1 MKCFAQ
7 LIPSHEDLLR
17 LEPEQLAGVLL
28 EILIELDGGDR
39 QFLSRSNFLNH
50 PDLVRDYPPARGQ
63 EIKQA
68 VLEAWMWLEQEGFL
82 TPRIG
87 DSYNVWS
94 EISRRGKRAAGRNGV
109 EAYRHASLLPQAH
122 LHPKIIAAVYPLY
135 LRGDYDTAVF
145 QAFKEVEVAVRD
157 LAHLGNGDYGSRM
170 MRKAFDP
177 QSGPLADANQELSER
192 QALSDL
198 FAGAMGYF
206 KNPSSH
212 RAINV
217 TAAQAVEA
225 IMLASQLLRIADS
238 RGTLIGITALAEEQ
252 KL

>member
-1 MKCFAQ
+1 MKRFAQ

-28 EILIELDGGDR
+28 EILLELDGADR
-39 QFLSRSNFLNH
+39 QYLCRQNFLNN
-50 PDLVRDYPPARGQ
+50 PDLVRDYPAAHSA

-87 DSYNVWS
+87 DSYNMWS
-94 EISRRGKRAAGRNGV
+94 EISRRGRRAGGRNGV
-109 EAYRHASLLPQAH
+109 ETYRHASLLPQAH
-122 LHPKIIAAVYPLY
+122 LHPKIVAAVYPLY
-135 LRGDYDTAVF
+135 LRGDYDTSVF

-157 LAHLGNGDYGSRM
+157 LARLGNSEYGSRM
-170 MRKAFDP
+170 MRKVFDP
-177 QSGPLADANQELSER
+177 QSGALTDANQELSER

-212 RAINV
+212 RAMNISAV
-217 TAAQAVEA
+217 QAVEA
-225 IMLASQLLRIADS
+225 IILASQLLRIADS
-238 RGTLIGITALAEEQ
+238 RGTPASVLAF
-252 KL
+252 